1 MGRAHG
7 TLVVTSLPF
16 PIWLAK
22 IRKRLAEHAFKIRLA
37 AYSDVDTAAT
47 LSVTLTSTYPMTVPL
62 LCLMDMELLQQ
73 VDCEKVNKVLA
84 TVPRNLLGSE
94 MIYDIT
100 SAIRDILEEA
110 VQVRLRTA
118 ELPSLEEERAIREA
132 ATLKEEEARNEA
144 LEKQRRE
151 AQREEERLLG
161 QMMLDQMDR
170 QRQKRYE
177 NAEREGYESEQENYN
192 DDVSGDGSSDR
203 TSFDQRTEAKDENGD
218 IISFRT
224 VASLARLRQGPVTTV
239 STVKPLNTRSGDH
252 RIILVVKRV
261 IFAHET
267 SRDVNLKNE
276 IFELET
282 TLKTLRNLRATPHP
296 NVLDVLNFKIDK
308 QPINEGEDSKF
319 WTITILTQYAGK
331 GSLEELL
338 EMVGH
343 LGVDKLRA
351 WTIQILEALEYYHC
365 NGVVHGSVHS
375 GNILFV
381 RVDPGST
388 VIKLADG
395 GYQRH
400 VHAMYG
406 KVNGSSKPMRSTPLG
421 WPAPEIAEDGHGHRS
436 RKSDLWDFGV
446 VFLQMALG
454 LPTVQQY
461 SSPVALIDSIYLSAS
476 SEEFIRKLFKV
487 DVRKRP
493 TAFDLLTSDFLRNDD
508 PVLAPR
514 NLASESQMS
523 FSSSLSA
530 IPPQRTRQDSIP
542 SRSGLLRYAN
552 EFHELGRLG
561 KGGFG
566 EVFKARNKLDGQ
578 LYAIKKIT
586 QNTPG
591 SLSAILSETILL
603 SRLNHPNVVR
613 YFNTWLEED
622 LSGVSDTDE
631 DAISFEISESQPTG
645 PTVDFG
651 HSTGGLDI
659 LSSAGG
665 PQIQFAYDSDDGAS
679 SCDDQGS
686 ISPKGRINVSDQANL
701 DAARDLH
708 PLQRTVSNS
717 RNQRF
722 ARTTLYIQMEY
733 CEKHVGTVS

>member
-1 MGRAHG
+1 M
-7 TLVVTSLPF
+7 LVATFLPF
-16 PIWLAK
+16 PIWLAE
-22 IRKRLAEHAFKIRLA
+22 IRKRSAEHAFKIRLA
-37 AYSDVDTAAT
+37 AYSDIDIAVT
-47 LSVTLTSTYPMTVPL
+47 LSVTLTSTYPKTVPL
-62 LCLMDMELLQQ
+62 LGLMDMELLQQ
-73 VDCEKVNKVLA
+73 VDCEKVNRVLA

-110 VQVRLRTA
+110 VQARLRTA

-144 LEKQRRE
+144 LEKQRCE
-151 AQREEERLLG
+151 AQREEERLLK
-161 QMMLDQMDR
+161 QMMLDEMDR
-170 QRQKRYE
+170 QRQKRHE
-177 NAEREGYESEQENYN
+177 NTEREGYESEQEN
-192 DDVSGDGSSDR
+192 SSDDANGDDSDR
-203 TSFDQRTEAKDENGD
+203 ISFDQRTEAKDENGD

-224 VASLARLRQGPVTTV
+224 VASFVRLRQGPVTTV
-239 STVKPLNTRSGDH
+239 STVKPLKSCSGNH
-252 RIILVVKRV
+252 IVLVVKRV
-261 IFAHET
+261 MFAHEK
-267 SRDVNLKNE
+267 SKDVNLKNE
-276 IFELET
+276 IFELEN
-282 TLKTLRNLRATPHP
+282 TLKTLRNLRANPHP

-308 QPINEGEDSKF
+308 QPINDGEDASF
-319 WTITILTQYAGK
+319 WTVTTLTQYAGK

-388 VIKLADG
+388 VVKLADG

-400 VHAMYG
+400 IHAMYS
-406 KVNGSSKPMRSTPLG
+406 KVNGSSKSMRPTPFG
-421 WPAPEIAEDGHGHRS
+421 WPAPELAEDAHGHRS

-461 SSPVALIDSIYLSAS
+461 SSPAALIDSIYLSAS
-476 SEEFIRKLFKV
+476 SEDFIGKLFKV
-487 DVRKRP
+487 DARRRP

-508 PVLAPR
+508 PVLASR
-514 NLASESQMS
+514 NSANESRVS
-523 FSSSLSA
+523 FSASVSST
-530 IPPQRTRQDSIP
+530 PPQRIRQDFIP
-542 SRSGLLRYAN
+542 SRAGLLRYAN

-622 LSGVSDTDE
+622 ISGVLDTDE
-631 DAISFEISESQPTG
+631 DTISFETSESQHTG

-665 PQIQFAYDSDDGAS
+665 PQIQFAYDSDDSAS
-679 SCDDQGS
+679 SCDDQRS
-686 ISPKGRINVSDQANL
+686 ISPRGGINVSDQVNL
-701 DAARDLH
+701 DAAKDLH

-722 ARTTLYIQMEY
+722 TRTTLYIQMEY
-733 CEKHVGTVS
+733 CEKHVGTV